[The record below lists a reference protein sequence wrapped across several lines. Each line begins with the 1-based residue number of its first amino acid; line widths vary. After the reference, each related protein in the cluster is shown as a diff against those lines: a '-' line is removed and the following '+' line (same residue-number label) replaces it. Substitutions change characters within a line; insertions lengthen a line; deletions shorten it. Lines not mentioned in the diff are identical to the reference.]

1 MPAKSARLS
10 TLAVVTAGGVALC
23 ALLAGC
29 SSAEAESTPA
39 NASPSLPMSTPT
51 PSPTGA
57 DASSAPEESTSPTPS
72 APAAKPADPVD
83 PAYTVADAIMDQLNT
98 IPPASLTSELV
109 VIAVSPQLRQ
119 VTEQYGV
126 TSGIDVKGA
135 NVSVTIESK
144 KLRCSVTVSDP
155 PETMLALTCK
165 KR

>member
-1 MPAKSARLS
+1 MPATSARLP
-10 TLAVVTAGGVALC
+10 AVALVAAASIAAG

-29 SSAEAESTPA
+29 STGADANPAMPA
-39 NASPSLPMSTPT
+39 NASPGLSMSTPT
-51 PSPTGA
+51 PTAADPSASPG
-57 DASSAPEESTSPTPS
+57 ESTSAAPM
-72 APAAKPADPVD
+72 APAADPVD

-98 IPPASLTSELV
+98 IPPADLTSELV

-135 NVSVTIESK
+135 NVSVTIDSK

-155 PETMLALTCK
+155 PETMLALSCK